1 MADAHELGYG
11 ADLAGLVL
19 FDKLVPVGGLFLFL
33 TALVDALGLGN
44 GDALGLTLQH
54 DLALE
59 GGNGSE
65 DRHRQLASRSGGIE
79 ILFERDDLYTLLA
92 KVLNDVE

>member
-1 MADAHELGYG
+1 MAGAHELGYG

-33 TALVDALGLGN
+33 PTLVDAFGLCD
-44 GDALGLTLQH
+44 GDALGLALQH

-65 DRHRQLASRSGGIE
+65 DRHRQLTGRSGGVK
-79 ILFERDDLYTLLA
+79 ILFE
-92 KVLNDVE
+92 

>member
-11 ADLAGLVL
+11 ANLAVLVL
-19 FDKLVPVGGLFLFL
+19 FDKLVPIGGLFLFL
-33 TALVDALGLGN
+33 PTFVDTLGLGN
-44 GDALGLTLQH
+44 GDALGLALQH

-65 DRHRQLASRSGGIE
+65 NRHCQLTGGS
-79 ILFERDDLYTLLA
+79 
-92 KVLNDVE
+92 